1 MRIKDKVTYRALGLL
16 HVYLKRLSRHAVS
29 KLGARTGSFFFHN
42 FPIRKDVALNNLRL
56 AFPEM
61 NEDYYEQITR
71 QTYCHFG
78 QIFMDVLRADTIDP
92 SRNITV
98 ENRHILDEACKQG
111 KGVILLSGHF
121 GNWEMIGVWF
131 AAEGFDLHAVVRG
144 QKNRGANRYFM
155 ELRRR
160 CGTFPLYA
168 SSPASKMLRSLKN
181 GGILALASDQN
192 AKKKGVFVNFF
203 GKPAATPKGAAV
215 LHLKTGA
222 PIVISICSRNS
233 DGTYHLRFDSL
244 PADEEYRNPVTS
256 VMQNFTS
263 FLEAV
268 VRQNPEQYFW
278 FHKRWKTRP
287 PNSS

>member
-1 MRIKDKVTYRALGLL
+1 
-16 HVYLKRLSRHAVS
+16 
-29 KLGARTGSFFFHN
+29 
-42 FPIRKDVALNNLRL
+42 
-56 AFPEM
+56 
-61 NEDYYEQITR
+61 
-71 QTYCHFG
+71 
-78 QIFMDVLRADTIDP
+78 
-92 SRNITV
+92 
-98 ENRHILDEACKQG
+98 
-111 KGVILLSGHF
+111 
-121 GNWEMIGVWF
+121 
-131 AAEGFDLHAVVRG
+131 
-144 QKNRGANRYFM
+144 
-155 ELRRR
+155 
-160 CGTFPLYA
+160 
-168 SSPASKMLRSLKN
+168 MLRSLKN

-244 PADEEYRNPVTS
+244 PADENTETPSLLLCRIS
-256 VMQNFTS
+256 TS